1 MGGVGW
7 KDAGVSPYDKLVEAV
22 TALLVAE
29 GFEGVSV
36 RKVATRAG
44 VSVGAV
50 QHHFPTK
57 DAMLA
62 AAMEAASQ
70 DFQNRLGERVQPG
83 ATAAEAL
90 HAVCQELLALGPER
104 RTAGVVWLA
113 RVARASVDAG
123 VARQHAAEWGQVE
136 DLLTQ
141 LLTAIR
147 TDLDPEQVAQ
157 DAAELL
163 ALLDGLATAA
173 LVEPDRM
180 PAERAY
186 ALLARTLD
194 RLTTVS
200 T

>member
-1 MGGVGW
+1 M
-7 KDAGVSPYDKLVEAV
+7 SPYAKLVEAV
-22 TALLVAE
+22 TTLLVAE

-44 VSVGAV
+44 VSIGAV

-70 DFQNRLGERVQPG
+70 EFRDRLGERVQPG

-90 HAVCQELLALGPER
+90 TAVCEELLSLGPER
-104 RTAGVVWLA
+104 RNAGVIWVA
-113 RVARASVDAG
+113 RLARASVDAE
-123 VARQHAAEWGQVE
+123 VARQHAMEWGQVE
-136 DLLTQ
+136 DLLAQ

-147 TDLDPEQVAQ
+147 TDLSPERVAQ

-180 PAERAY
+180 PAERAS
-186 ALLARTLD
+186 ALLGRTLD
-194 RLTTVS
+194 RLTMVS
-200 T
+200 SAEGAGVSP

>member
-1 MGGVGW
+1 M
-7 KDAGVSPYDKLVEAV
+7 SPYDKLVEAV

-36 RKVATRAG
+36 RKVAARAG
-44 VSVGAV
+44 VSIGAV
-50 QHHFPTK
+50 QHHFRTK

-70 DFQNRLGERVQPG
+70 EFQTRLGDRLP
-83 ATAAEAL
+83 ADASAAQAL
-90 HAVCQELLALGPER
+90 TAVCAELLGLGPER

-113 RVARASVDAG
+113 RLARASVDAE
-123 VARQHAAEWGQVE
+123 VARQHATEWGQVE

-147 TDLDPEQVAQ
+147 TDLGPDQIAAH
-157 DAAELL
+157 AAELL

-180 PAERAY
+180 PADRAY

-194 RLTTVS
+194 RLTTVGDR
-200 T
+200 

>member
-1 MGGVGW
+1 M
-7 KDAGVSPYDKLVEAV
+7 SPYDKLVEAV

-44 VSVGAV
+44 VSIGAV

-62 AAMEAASQ
+62 AAMAAASEE
-70 DFQNRLGERVQPG
+70 FQHRLGERVQPG
-83 ATAAEAL
+83 ATATEAL
-90 HAVCQELLALGPER
+90 RAVSEELLALGPER
-104 RTAGVVWLA
+104 RNAGVIWVA
-113 RVARASVDAG
+113 RLARASVDAE
-123 VARQHAAEWGQVE
+123 VARQHAVEWAQVE
-136 DLLTQ
+136 DLLAQ
-141 LLTAIR
+141 LLAAIR
-147 TDLDPEQVAQ
+147 TELAPAQVAQ

-180 PAERAY
+180 PTERAY

-194 RLTTVS
+194 RLTMVAPAERAEVS
-200 T
+200 P